1 MNYSYAEDAALAK
14 GASSKNRYKI
24 NHVADGDTSVDETN
38 AFRQFQKFNKF
49 RTNLREAKEDDVCY
63 NCDKKGHFARNCPR
77 NMITKGGGV
86 HQVGGT
92 NVPGLTASSDSEDT
106 SSDEDPKVNYVKNA
120 KFAKKSQGKYQKYPR
135 KAHRDRMNAIIE
147 SQTDQIASLTKQLSE
162 ISAHLASKPSGSE
175 AGASSVNV
183 VNFPEDILDIN
194 KEAETDIF
202 HFL

>member
-1 MNYSYAEDAALAK
+1 
-14 GASSKNRYKI
+14 
-24 NHVADGDTSVDETN
+24 
-38 AFRQFQKFNKF
+38 
-49 RTNLREAKEDDVCY
+49 
-63 NCDKKGHFARNCPR
+63 
-77 NMITKGGGV
+77 MITKGGGV

-120 KFAKKSQGKYQKYPR
+120 KFAKKSPGKYQKYPR

-183 VNFPEDILDIN
+183 LNFPEDILDIN